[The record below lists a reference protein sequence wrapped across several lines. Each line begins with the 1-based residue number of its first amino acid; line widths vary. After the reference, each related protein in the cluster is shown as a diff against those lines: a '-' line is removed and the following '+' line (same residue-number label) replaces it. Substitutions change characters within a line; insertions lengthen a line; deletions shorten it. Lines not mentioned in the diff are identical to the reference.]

1 MKVRFVLTA
10 VCMFAFTGVFG
21 QPWVKHVKKAD
32 EKDDPVT
39 FYEIQEAFE
48 HYWSRQD
55 MKKSS
60 SGKEKKAPG
69 WKQFKRW
76 EHYWQYRI
84 DPSTGLF
91 PKTTPYLELT
101 RYQQHHQKAVSS
113 DPSSWRNL
121 GIDTSYGGYAG
132 IGRLNALA
140 FHPDDDQVIWVGS
153 PSGGLWKT
161 TDGGENWSIQN
172 EGTAVLGV
180 SDIVVPDDYST
191 SQTLYIAT
199 GDRDGGSLWS
209 LGGGQSNDNNSI
221 GVLKSTDGGETWQR
235 SLSFDVSQK
244 KLVTRILMHPG
255 DDKVLYA
262 ATSDGVYKTTDAGG
276 NWTLMASNSFIDM
289 EFKPGDPGVMYG
301 STQAYG
307 NNGIYRSTDGGESWS
322 LIQEVEG
329 LRIELSV
336 TPDDTSRVYAV
347 AANTSGGLQ
356 GIYRS
361 NNSGQSF
368 QDMDIQK
375 NLLGYYG
382 DGSGS
387 GGQGSY
393 DLTIQADPNHA
404 DTLFVGG
411 INTWRS
417 VDGGNSWVCVNA
429 WISNDQYN
437 STNIP
442 EVHADKH
449 AMAFQNGTSV
459 FFEGNDGGI
468 YRTDNYGSS
477 WDDLT
482 NGMVISQLYRLGA
495 SQTDS
500 STIIAGLQDNGTKVR
515 YQEDWYD
522 VIGGDGM
529 ECIVDYSDNRI
540 QYGTLYYG
548 DIYRTTNLWNDAQN
562 IKPLDS
568 LKGAWATPYVINP
581 KNPSTLYA
589 GYHYLWKTTDRG
601 DNWTRFNEIQTSSR
615 LRSIDV
621 APADTQVIY
630 MGDLRHVWRTYDG
643 GESWKDVTGSLPVDQ
658 GFITGIEID
667 ADSSNRAWVSVGNYN
682 SHGVYE
688 TLDSGRTW
696 TNISAGLPDVPV
708 MDVVHY
714 KINPDSTEL
723 YAATDIGVFRKEG
736 PKDWTIFSNKLP
748 NVVVTEL
755 DIYYDMQDPAKNRLR
770 AATYGRGL
778 WETNLPDVPEYVA
791 PALSFDSEAYA
802 DSVVLSWQP
811 NSSAD
816 SLLLVGSDSPIKG
829 APRKGESYQV
839 GESLDGGASIL
850 YQGSGQSGF
859 THSGLEGLS
868 DYFYKLWSVDG
879 KRYSRFRELKA
890 STTCNLPGEQAFSLS
905 FGSVATNH
913 MTLSWNR
920 GDGDAVLVTAS
931 SQPIETGP
939 EDGKG
944 YRASNV
950 YGEGQGLSPSVYTV
964 YSGSGDTVRVSGLE
978 RDKRYYFN
986 LYEFTAA
993 DSCYLKPAAGGNK
1006 KTLLSSNVSSLEKAG
1021 FRVYPNPATNRL
1033 VVEAPAQIKQFSC
1046 KLIDYTGK
1054 TLMVKTPG
1062 QDNRI
1067 ALSVGQY
1074 TPGLYII
1081 QVKSAGGTWHKK
1093 VLLK

>member
-1 MKVRFVLTA
+1 
-10 VCMFAFTGVFG
+10 MFAITGVFG
-21 QPWVKHVKKAD
+21 QPWVKHVKKAG

-60 SGKEKKAPG
+60 SGKERKVPG
-69 WKQFKRW
+69 WKQFRRW

-91 PKTTPYLELT
+91 PQTTPYLELKK
-101 RYQQHHQKAVSS
+101 YQQDHQKAISS

-140 FHPDDDQVIWVGS
+140 FHPDNDQVIWVGS

-180 SDIVVPDDYST
+180 SDIVIPEDYST
-191 SQTLYIAT
+191 SQTLYVAT
-199 GDRDGGSLWS
+199 GDRDGGSLWT

-221 GVLKSTDGGETWQR
+221 GVLKSTDGGDTWQR

-244 KLVTRILMHPG
+244 QLVTRILMHPG
-255 DDKVLYA
+255 DDQVLYA
-262 ATSDGVYKTTDAGG
+262 ATSNGVYKTTDAGA
-276 NWTLMASNSFIDM
+276 NWNKVAPNSFIDM
-289 EFKPGDPGVMYG
+289 EFKPGDPAVMYG
-301 STQAYG
+301 STQKYG
-307 NNGIYRSTDGGESWS
+307 RNGIYRSTDGGQNWS
-322 LIQEVEG
+322 LVQEAEG

-368 QDMDIQK
+368 QDMNIQK

-382 DGSGS
+382 DGSGT

-417 VDGGNSWVCVNA
+417 VDGGNTWDCVNA
-429 WISNDQYN
+429 WISSDQYN
-437 STNIP
+437 SRTIP

-468 YRTDNYGSS
+468 YRTDDYGTS
-477 WDDLT
+477 WEDLT
-482 NGMVISQLYRLGA
+482 NGMVISQLYRLGN

-500 STIIAGLQDNGTKVR
+500 TVIIAGLQDNGTKVR
-515 YQEDWYD
+515 FQQDWYD

-529 ECIVDYSDNRI
+529 ECIVDYQDNSI

-548 DIYRTTNLWNDAQN
+548 DIYRTTNLWNEAQN
-562 IKPLDS
+562 IKPADT

-589 GYHYLWKTTDRG
+589 GYDDLWKSTDRG
-601 DNWTRFNEIQTSSR
+601 DSWTMITDMKTNSK

-621 APADTQVIY
+621 APSDTQVIY
-630 MGDLRHVWRTYDG
+630 MGDLQNLWRTYDG
-643 GESWKDVTGSLPVDQ
+643 GDNWKDVTGSLPVGQ
-658 GFITGIEID
+658 GLITGIEID
-667 ADSSNRAWVSVGNYN
+667 ADSSNRVWVSVGNYN
-682 SHGVYE
+682 SHGVYQ

-714 KINPDSTEL
+714 KINQDSTEL
-723 YAATDIGVFRKEG
+723 YAATDIGVFRKAG
-736 PKDWTIFSNKLP
+736 PNHWKVFSNNLP
-748 NVVVTEL
+748 NVVVSEL
-755 DIYYDMQDPAKNRLR
+755 DIYYDLQDPTKNRLR

-778 WETNLPDVPEYVA
+778 WETNLPEVDEYIA
-791 PALSFDSEAYA
+791 PAVSFDSEVFA
-802 DSVVLSWQP
+802 DSVALSWQS
-811 NSSAD
+811 NIYGD
-816 SLLLVGSDSPIKG
+816 SLMLVGSDSRIE
-829 APRKGESYQV
+829 ATPRKGESYQA
-839 GESLDGGASIL
+839 GESLDGGGTVL
-850 YQGSGQSGF
+850 YLGSDRSGF
-859 THSGLEGLS
+859 THSGLDALS
-868 DYFYKLWSVDG
+868 NYFYKLWSVNE

-890 STTCNLPGEQAFSLS
+890 STTCRMPGEQASALTFS
-905 FGSVATNH
+905 SVGTNH
-913 MTLSWNR
+913 ITLSWSR

-931 SQPIETGP
+931 SQAIENDP
-939 EDGKG
+939 QDGRS
-944 YRASNV
+944 YQADNT
-950 YGEGQGLSPSVYTV
+950 YGEGQSLASSVYTV
-964 YSGSGDTVRVSGLE
+964 YSGSGDTVRVKGLE
-978 RDKRYYFN
+978 KDKRYYFN
-986 LYEFTAA
+986 LYEFNVA
-993 DSCYLKPAAGGNK
+993 DSCYLKPGTGGNT
-1006 KTLLSSNVSSLEKAG
+1006 KTLLSSRVSSLEEAG
-1021 FRVYPNPATNRL
+1021 FRIYPNPATNRL
-1033 VVEAPAQIKQFSC
+1033 VVEAPSHTKKFSC
-1046 KLIDYTGK
+1046 KLIDFTGK
-1054 TLMVKTPG
+1054 TLLVKTPSR
-1062 QDNRI
+1062 NKRI
-1067 ALSVGQY
+1067 AMSVEQY

-1081 QVKSAGGTWHKK
+1081 QVKSAAGTWHKK